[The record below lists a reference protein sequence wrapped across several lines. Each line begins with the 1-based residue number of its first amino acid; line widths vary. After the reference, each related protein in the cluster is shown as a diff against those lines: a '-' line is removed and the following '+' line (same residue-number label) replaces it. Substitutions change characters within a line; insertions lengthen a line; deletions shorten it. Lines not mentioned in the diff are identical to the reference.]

1 MTFGDAQ
8 KIEKWGPTS
17 ESNHWEMRV
26 SRVLGCC
33 GGLGGYN
40 TTTHELVIQVAYGK
54 FPLRAGI
61 QKCLGCSIIPQGKA
75 QNSL

>member
-1 MTFGDAQ
+1 MSLQGSGLH
-8 KIEKWGPTS
+8 WGTI
-17 ESNHWEMRV
+17 
-26 SRVLGCC
+26 
-33 GGLGGYN
+33 GGYN
-40 TTTHELVIQVAYGK
+40 TTTHELIIQVAYGK